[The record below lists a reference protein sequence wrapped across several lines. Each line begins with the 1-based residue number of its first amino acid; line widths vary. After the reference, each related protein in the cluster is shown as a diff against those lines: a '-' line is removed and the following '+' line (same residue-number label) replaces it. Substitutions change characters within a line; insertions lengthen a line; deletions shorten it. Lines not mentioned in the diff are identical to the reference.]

1 MQHSGLCSY
10 PLFLK
15 EIIYENPEESAG
27 TVTPQWSKLYYFIS
41 TVFLYHHLKHKAIL
55 LPFQVQ
61 SAAQVSNVKFPI
73 SGRND
78 L

>member
-1 MQHSGLCSY
+1 M
-10 PLFLK
+10 
-15 EIIYENPEESAG
+15 IYENPEDSAG
-27 TVTPQWSKLYYFIS
+27 TVTPQWSKLHYVFP
-41 TVFLYHHLKHKAIL
+41 TVFLYHHLKHNAIL

-61 SAAQVSNVKFPI
+61 SAAQVSNVKLPI